1 MVSQSSWP
9 SGVSAYSHH
18 VPRARHGWWSLIP
31 TVVAIGVFAYSSHG
45 LAGDEIG
52 GATPQLPQI
61 GGSQA
66 LDGTQRTPNSAEQ
79 DIAISP
85 YVEAS
90 QWDWTSLLQNLLSS
104 PERTEL
110 AADVGELLRQKD
122 LTGARQRLE
131 AAVNAG
137 TLAIIIGDSIQ
148 NPELQK
154 LLQTVARER
163 QDTRLTQGVPVGDAG
178 ADGGKVGEPGDAVE
192 REKVRAEAALQAL
205 HAAQEQ
211 LAALRE
217 NEARVV
223 ELEHALEQE
232 RERTA
237 SVIQD
242 LSLVRGQLTA
252 MTQNAIRAAET
263 RDEHA
268 REVEKG
274 KAALLELTAKFAE
287 AQEQLVLLKGIA
299 PEAAEL
305 RPALERERDAVKSAA
320 RELEAL
326 RRELATVQTSAVSS
340 AGAVSSAAQENE
352 RADATFQQL
361 KAVQEQ
367 LSALGE
373 SKAKMQD
380 ELKQERGRS
389 ASAIRQLGASQ
400 REVLALK
407 ARAASADTIQEALRQ
422 EKENTAAALRDLH
435 ALKRQI
441 ADIGAHTEFV
451 PAALLFQTTPVLLK
465 PSTHTF
471 QSGSEPNSG
480 AGTNGDISQR
490 KARQASLP
498 PQVERERKLSDE
510 ATAQTRRRNLQLKSV
525 EKSVRPPSTS
535 SKPSGAAGRDTVVK
549 LKRSPRF
556 PTRENSVPEPLAPNL
571 PAILLPV
578 DGLWALY

>member
-1 MVSQSSWP
+1 
-9 SGVSAYSHH
+9 
-18 VPRARHGWWSLIP
+18 
-31 TVVAIGVFAYSSHG
+31 
-45 LAGDEIG
+45 
-52 GATPQLPQI
+52 
-61 GGSQA
+61 
-66 LDGTQRTPNSAEQ
+66 
-79 DIAISP
+79 
-85 YVEAS
+85 VEAS
-90 QWDWTSLLQNLLSS
+90 QREWISLFQELLSS

-110 AADVGELLRQKD
+110 AADVGELLRQKG

-148 NPELQK
+148 DPELQK
-154 LLQTVARER
+154 LLQAVARER
-163 QDTRLTQGVPVGDAG
+163 QDTRLAQGIPVADAG
-178 ADGGKVGEPGDAVE
+178 ANGGKVGEPGDAAEKE
-192 REKVRAEAALQAL
+192 RVRAEAALQEL
-205 HAAQEQ
+205 HAVQEQ

-217 NEARVV
+217 KEARVV
-223 ELEHALEQE
+223 ELEHKLEQE
-232 RERTA
+232 KGRTA

-242 LSLVRGQLTA
+242 LSLVRGQLIA

-274 KAALLELTAKFAE
+274 KAASLELTAKLAQ
-287 AQEQLVLLKGIA
+287 AQEQLVLLKGGA
-299 PEAAEL
+299 AEAAEL

-326 RRELATVQTSAVSS
+326 RRELVTLQTNAVSS

-352 RADATFQQL
+352 RADATSQQL

-367 LSALGE
+367 LSALRE
-373 SKAKMQD
+373 SEAKMQD
-380 ELKQERGRS
+380 VLKQERERS

-407 ARAASADTIQEALRQ
+407 AQAASAAKIQEALRQ
-422 EKENTAAALRDLH
+422 EKENTAAAIRDVH

-441 ADIGAHTEFV
+441 ADLGAHTEFV
-451 PAALLFQTTPVLLK
+451 PAALLFQTVPVLLK

-471 QSGSEPNSG
+471 QSGAKPSSG
-480 AGTNGDISQR
+480 AGTDGDISQR
-490 KARQASLP
+490 KARQVSLP
-498 PQVERERKLSDE
+498 PQAERERKLFDE

-525 EKSVRPPSTS
+525 EKSVRPPSTR
-535 SKPSGAAGRDTVVK
+535 SKPSEAAGRDIVVK
-549 LKRSPRF
+549 LKRSPRL
-556 PTRENSVPEPLAPNL
+556 PVANSAPEPLAPNL
-571 PAILLPV
+571 PAILLPI

>member
-1 MVSQSSWP
+1 MVPQSSWP
-9 SGVSAYSHH
+9 SSASDYSDH

-31 TVVAIGVFAYSSHG
+31 TVVAVGVFAYSSHG

-61 GGSQA
+61 GEGHA
-66 LDGTQRTPNSAEQ
+66 PDDTQRTPDSAER
-79 DIAISP
+79 DIAIP
-85 YVEAS
+85 LHVEAS
-90 QWDWTSLLQNLLSS
+90 QREWISLFQNLLSS

-122 LTGARQRLE
+122 LAGARQRLDVAIN
-131 AAVNAG
+131 AA
-137 TLAIIIGDSIQ
+137 TFAIIIGDSIQ
-148 NPELQK
+148 DPELQT
-154 LLQTVARER
+154 LLQAVARER
-163 QDTRLTQGVPVGDAG
+163 QDTRLTQRVPVGDAG
-178 ADGGKVGEPGDAVE
+178 VNGDKVSEPGDAAEKE
-192 REKVRAEAALQAL
+192 RVRAEAALQEL
-205 HAAQEQ
+205 HAVQEQ
-211 LAALRE
+211 LATFSGK
-217 NEARVV
+217 EARIVA
-223 ELEHALEQE
+223 LEHELEQE
-232 RERTA
+232 KGRTA

-242 LSLVRGQLTA
+242 LSVVRGQLAA

-274 KAALLELTAKFAE
+274 KAALLELTAKLAE
-287 AQEQLVLLKGIA
+287 AQEQLLLLKGSA
-299 PEAAEL
+299 AEAAEL

-471 QSGSEPNSG
+471 QSGSKPNSG
-480 AGTNGDISQR
+480 AGTDGDISQR
-490 KARQASLP
+490 KARQVSLS
-498 PQVERERKLSDE
+498 PQVERERKLSEE

-535 SKPSGAAGRDTVVK
+535 SKPMGAAGRDTVVK

-556 PTRENSVPEPLAPNL
+556 PIRENSVPEPLAPNL
-571 PAILLPV
+571 PTILLPV

>member
-1 MVSQSSWP
+1 MVPQSSWP
-9 SGVSAYSHH
+9 SSASGYSHY
-18 VPRARHGWWSLIP
+18 VPRARHRWWSLIP
-31 TVVAIGVFAYSSHG
+31 TVVAVGVFAYSSHG

-61 GGSQA
+61 GEGHAS
-66 LDGTQRTPNSAEQ
+66 DGTQRTPNSAEQ

-90 QWDWTSLLQNLLSS
+90 KRKWISLFQDLLSS

-110 AADVGELLRQKD
+110 AADVGELLQQKD
-122 LTGARQRLE
+122 MARARQRLE

-137 TLAIIIGDSIQ
+137 TLAIIVDDSIQ
-148 NPELQK
+148 DPELQK
-154 LLQTVARER
+154 LLQAVARER
-163 QDTRLTQGVPVGDAG
+163 QDTRLAQGIPVADAG
-178 ADGGKVGEPGDAVE
+178 ENGGKVGESSDAAEKE
-192 REKVRAEAALQAL
+192 RVRAEAALQEL
-205 HAAQEQ
+205 HAVQEQ

-217 NEARVV
+217 KEARVV
-223 ELEHALEQE
+223 ELEHKLEQE
-232 RERTA
+232 KGRTA

-252 MTQNAIRAAET
+252 MTQNAMRAAET

-274 KAALLELTAKFAE
+274 KAALLELTAKLAE
-287 AQEQLVLLKGIA
+287 AQEQLLLLKGSA
-299 PEAAEL
+299 AEAAEL

-326 RRELATVQTSAVSS
+326 RRELVALQTSAVSP

-352 RADATFQQL
+352 RADATSQQL

-367 LSALGE
+367 LSALRE
-373 SKAKMQD
+373 SEAKMQD

-389 ASAIRQLGASQ
+389 ASAIRQLDASQ

-407 ARAASADTIQEALRQ
+407 AQAASAATIQEALRQ
-422 EKENTAAALRDLH
+422 EKENAAAAIRDVH

-441 ADIGAHTEFV
+441 ADLGAHTEFV

-471 QSGSEPNSG
+471 QGSAKLNRG
-480 AGTNGDISQR
+480 AGTDDDISQR
-490 KARQASLP
+490 KARQVSLP

-510 ATAQTRRRNLQLKSV
+510 ATAQTRRRNLQLKTV

-535 SKPSGAAGRDTVVK
+535 SKSSEAAGRDTVVK
-549 LKRSPRF
+549 LKRTPRL
-556 PTRENSVPEPLAPNL
+556 PAANSAPKPLAPDL
-571 PAILLPV
+571 PAILLPI

>member
-1 MVSQSSWP
+1 V
-9 SGVSAYSHH
+9 
-18 VPRARHGWWSLIP
+18 L
-31 TVVAIGVFAYSSHG
+31 AYSSNG

-61 GGSQA
+61 GDGHA
-66 LDGTQRTPNSAEQ
+66 PDGTQRTPNPAEQ

-90 QWDWTSLLQNLLSS
+90 QRKWTSFFQELLSS

-137 TLAIIIGDSIQ
+137 TLAIIISDSIQ
-148 NPELQK
+148 DPELQT
-154 LLQTVARER
+154 LLQAVARER
-163 QDTRLTQGVPVGDAG
+163 QDTRLAQGIPVADTG
-178 ADGGKVGEPGDAVE
+178 ANGGKVGESSDAAEKE
-192 REKVRAEAALQAL
+192 RVRAEEALQAL

-217 NEARVV
+217 KETRVV
-223 ELEHALEQE
+223 ELEHKLEQE
-232 RERTA
+232 KGRTA
-237 SVIQD
+237 SAIQE

-252 MTQNAIRAAET
+252 ITQNDTRVAET

-274 KAALLELTAKFAE
+274 KAALLELTAKLAE
-287 AQEQLVLLKGIA
+287 AQEQIVLLKWNA
-299 PEAAEL
+299 AEAAEL

-326 RRELATVQTSAVSS
+326 RRDLVTLQTSAVSS
-340 AGAVSSAAQENE
+340 AAAVNSVAQEKE
-352 RADATFQQL
+352 RANATSQQL

-367 LSALGE
+367 LSALRE
-373 SKAKMQD
+373 SKVEMQD
-380 ELKQERGRS
+380 ELQQERGRS
-389 ASAIRQLGASQ
+389 ASVMRQLGASE
-400 REVLALK
+400 REILALRSQ
-407 ARAASADTIQEALRQ
+407 AESAAAIQEALRQ
-422 EKENTAAALRDLH
+422 EKENSAAALRDVH
-435 ALKRQI
+435 ILKKQI
-441 ADIGAHTEFV
+441 ADVGAHTEFV

-471 QSGSEPNSG
+471 QGG
-480 AGTNGDISQR
+480 AKLDKGADTDDDISQR
-490 KARQASLP
+490 KARQVSLP
-498 PQVERERKLSDE
+498 PQFERERRLSDE
-510 ATAQTRRRNLQLKSV
+510 AMAQTRRRNLQLKSV

-535 SKPSGAAGRDTVVK
+535 SKPSGAAGRDTVAR

-571 PAILLPV
+571 PAILMPV